1 MKLNK
6 LVLALSLAVA
16 SSAASAAPAAVY
28 VSSPLMQDAII
39 LQTSV
44 SSAVQLG
51 VTVES
56 GSATATLNSSVQ
68 PTATIQST
76 TFGELIPT
84 IAPATTV
91 SSVQPSVG
99 VFGRGTASALVT
111 QDVNAI
117 VVVPVSAINAIAA
130 VVGVGY

>member
-6 LVLALSLAVA
+6 LVLALSLAAA
-16 SSAASAAPAAVY
+16 SSAASAAPAEVY

-51 VTVES
+51 VTLES
-56 GSATATLNSSVQ
+56 GYALASIGSAIA
-68 PTATIQST
+68 PTAEITND
-76 TFGELIPT
+76 TFAGIPT
-84 IAPATTV
+84 IHPTTTV
-91 SSVQPSVG
+91 SSVNPSVE

-117 VVVPVSAINAIAA
+117 AVVPVSAINAIAA
-130 VVGVGY
+130 LAGPGF